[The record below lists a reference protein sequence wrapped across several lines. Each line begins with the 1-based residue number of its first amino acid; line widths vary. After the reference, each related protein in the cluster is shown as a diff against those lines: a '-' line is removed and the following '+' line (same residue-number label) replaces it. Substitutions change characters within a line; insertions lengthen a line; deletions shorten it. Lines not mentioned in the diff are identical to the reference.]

1 MKYIKRT
8 MLLAIIL
15 IILKISSVYAID
27 GIVTQ
32 DGIRIRKGPSTDT
45 AIVTVLN
52 KEAPVEII
60 EETNGWYKIKYTQ
73 LGNYE
78 GYMRKDFIKQTGTG
92 TIPVTNSEQAT
103 PAPIQTSTPTPTPTA
118 TPTPVNTSTP
128 ATTETP
134 QNENPTISLLGQK
147 IVNNDA
153 SVYIL
158 PVITSSIKDT
168 IKKNGEIF
176 VREIAGNFAYV
187 EYNGKTGWVRTSLI
201 QEKPQ
206 KDTTKKTSNR
216 ASSSREADVSVKSSE
231 TVKVTTQVV
240 KTETTTKP
248 VNASSIGEQIASMSK
263 TYVGYKYVYGGA
275 SPSTGFDCSG
285 LVYYIC
291 GKLGCKVN
299 RTADAQANNG
309 VYVEKAN
316 LQPGDLIFFT
326 DYKTNQGIGHVGIYI
341 GNNQFVHASTPTAG
355 VIVSNLSDATY
366 VKRYVTARRVDL

>member
-8 MLLAIIL
+8 MLLVIIL

-27 GIVTQ
+27 GVVLQ

-92 TIPVTNSEQAT
+92 TIPVTGSEQTT
-103 PAPIQTSTPTPTPTA
+103 PAPTQTSTPSPVPTV

-128 ATTETP
+128 AVTETP
-134 QNENPTISLLGQK
+134 QNENPAVNLLGEK

-153 SVYIL
+153 NVYIL
-158 PVITSSIKDT
+158 PVVTSSIKDT
-168 IKKNGEIF
+168 IKKNGEIS
-176 VREIAGNFAYV
+176 VREVAGNFAYI

-201 QEKPQ
+201 EEKPA
-206 KDTTKKTSNR
+206 KDTTKKTTSR
-216 ASSSREADVSVKSSE
+216 GSSSRESAVNVQANQ
-231 TVKVTTQVV
+231 TAQVV
-240 KTETTTKP
+240 KTEANTTP
-248 VNASSIGEQIASMSK
+248 VKTSSIGEQIASMAK

-291 GKLGCKVN
+291 GNLGCKVN

-316 LQPGDLIFFT
+316 LQPGDLVFFT
-326 DYKTNQGIGHVGIYI
+326 DYKTNTGIGHVGIYI

-355 VIVSNLSDATY
+355 VIVSSLNEASYT
-366 VKRYVTARRVDL
+366 KRYVTARRVDI

>member
-1 MKYIKRT
+1 MKYIKKT

-15 IILKISSVYAID
+15 ILLKVSSVYAVS
-27 GIVTQ
+27 GTVLQ

-60 EETNGWYKIKYTQ
+60 EETNGWYKVKYTQ

-92 TIPVTNSEQAT
+92 TIPVTDSVQTT
-103 PAPIQTSTPTPTPTA
+103 PTPVQTSNPTPTPTA

-128 ATTETP
+128 TTTETP
-134 QNENPTISLLGQK
+134 KNETTVTNLLGKK
-147 IVNNDA
+147 IVSNDA
-153 SVYIL
+153 NVYIL
-158 PVITSSIKDT
+158 PVVTSSVKDT
-168 IKKNGEIF
+168 IKKDSEIS

-201 QEKPQ
+201 QEKSEQ
-206 KDTTKKTSNR
+206 DTTKKTTNR
-216 ASSSREADVSVKSSE
+216 GSSSRESAVNVTAQVVNTPTVKSE
-231 TVKVTTQVV
+231 VV
-240 KTETTTKP
+240 TKP
-248 VNASSIGEQIASMSK
+248 VSASSIGEQIASMSK

-309 VYVEKAN
+309 VYVEKEN
-316 LQPGDLIFFT
+316 LQPGDLVFFT
-326 DYKTNQGIGHVGIYI
+326 DYKTNKGIGHVGIYI

-355 VIVSNLSDATY
+355 VIVSSLSEASY
-366 VKRYVTARRVDL
+366 VKRYVTARRVDV

>member
-1 MKYIKRT
+1 MKYIKKT

-15 IILKISSVYAID
+15 ILLKISSVYAVS
-27 GIVTQ
+27 GTVLQ

-60 EETNGWYKIKYTQ
+60 EETNGWYKVKYTQ

-92 TIPVTNSEQAT
+92 TIPVTDSV
-103 PAPIQTSTPTPTPTA
+103 QTSTPTPTPTA

-128 ATTETP
+128 AVTETP
-134 QNENPTISLLGQK
+134 QNENPSINLLGQK

-153 SVYIL
+153 NVYIL
-158 PVITSSIKDT
+158 PVVTSSIKDT
-168 IKKNGEIF
+168 IKKNGEIY

-201 QEKPQ
+201 QEKPAQ
-206 KDTTKKTSNR
+206 DTTKKTTNR
-216 ASSSREADVSVKSSE
+216 GSSSRETAVNVQANQTTPAVE
-231 TVKVTTQVV
+231 TVVDTTQA
-240 KTETTTKP
+240 K
-248 VNASSIGEQIASMSK
+248 ASSIGEQIASMSK

-316 LQPGDLIFFT
+316 LQPGDLVFFT
-326 DYKTNQGIGHVGIYI
+326 DYKTNTGIGHVGIYI

-355 VIVSNLSDATY
+355 IIISNLSDATY
-366 VKRYVTARRVDL
+366 TKRYVTARRVDL

>member
-8 MLLAIIL
+8 ILLAIIL
-15 IILKISSVYAID
+15 IILKISSSYAID
-27 GIVTQ
+27 GVVIQ
-32 DGIRIRKGPSTDT
+32 DGIRVRKGPSTDT

-103 PAPIQTSTPTPTPTA
+103 PAPTT
-118 TPTPVNTSTP
+118 TPTPVETPTP
-128 ATTETP
+128 ATTEP
-134 QNENPTISLLGQK
+134 QQNENPTINLLGQK

-153 SVYIL
+153 NVYIL
-158 PVITSSIKDT
+158 PVVTSSIKDT

-187 EYNGKTGWVRTSLI
+187 EYSGKAGWIRTSLI
-201 QEKPQ
+201 QEKPE
-206 KDTTKKTSNR
+206 KDTTTTNR
-216 ASSSREADVSVKSSE
+216 GSSSRESVVNVTAQVVNTPTEKTE
-231 TVKVTTQVV
+231 VVTT
-240 KTETTTKP
+240 P
-248 VNASSIGEQIASMSK
+248 VSASSIGEQIASMSK

-309 VYVEKAN
+309 VYVEKEN
-316 LQPGDLIFFT
+316 LQPGDLVFFT

-355 VIVSNLSDATY
+355 VIVSNLSDASY

>member
-27 GIVTQ
+27 GVVLQ

-60 EETNGWYKIKYTQ
+60 EETNGWYKIRYTQ

-78 GYMRKDFIKQTGTG
+78 GYMRKDFIKQTGAG
-92 TIPVTNSEQAT
+92 SIPVTNGTQATQT
-103 PAPIQTSTPTPTPTA
+103 PAPTPTPTPTV
-118 TPTPVNTSTP
+118 TPTPVNTETP
-128 ATTETP
+128 ATAETP
-134 QNENPTISLLGQK
+134 NETTNLLGKK
-147 IVNNDA
+147 IVSNDA

-158 PVITSSIKDT
+158 PVVTSSIKDT
-168 IKKNGEIF
+168 IKKNDEIS
-176 VREIAGNFAYV
+176 VQEIAGNFAYV
-187 EYNGKTGWVRTSLI
+187 KYNDKAGWIRTNLI
-201 QEKPQ
+201 QEKPAE
-206 KDTTKKTSNR
+206 DTTKKTTNR
-216 ASSSREADVSVKSSE
+216 GTSTRETAASVTEN
-231 TVKVTTQVV
+231 KVAPVASTTQV
-240 KTETTTKP
+240 KTEATTAP
-248 VNASSIGEQIASMSK
+248 VKSSSIGEQIANMSK
-263 TYVGYKYVYGGA
+263 SYVGYKYVYGGT

-316 LQPGDLIFFT
+316 LQPGDLVFFT

-341 GNNQFVHASTPTAG
+341 GNNQFIHASTPTVG
-355 VIVSNLSDATY
+355 VIISNLSEATY
-366 VKRYVTARRVDL
+366 TKRYVTARRVDL

>member
-1 MKYIKRT
+1 MKYIKKT

-15 IILKISSVYAID
+15 IILKISSVYAVEGVVIK
-27 GIVTQ
+27 
-32 DGIRIRKGPSTDT
+32 DGIRVRKGPSTDT
-45 AIVTVLN
+45 DIVTVLN
-52 KEAPVEII
+52 AEAPLEII

-92 TIPVTNSEQAT
+92 TIPVTDSEQTT
-103 PAPIQTSTPTPTPTA
+103 PKPIQTSTPTPTPTPVN
-118 TPTPVNTSTP
+118 TPTPATP
-128 ATTETP
+128 ETP
-134 QNENPTISLLGQK
+134 QDEKPVINLLGEK
-147 IVNNDA
+147 IVSNDA
-153 SVYIL
+153 NVYIL
-158 PVITSSIKDT
+158 PVVTSSIKDA
-168 IKKNGEIF
+168 IKKNGEIY
-176 VREIAGNFAYV
+176 VKEIAGNFAYV
-187 EYNGKTGWVRTSLI
+187 EYNGKAGWVRTSLI
-201 QEKPQ
+201 QEKPKQ
-206 KDTTKKTSNR
+206 DTTKKTTNR
-216 ASSSREADVSVKSSE
+216 GSSSRESAVNVKANQTAQVVNTQAVKSE
-231 TVKVTTQVV
+231 VA
-240 KTETTTKP
+240 TKP
-248 VNASSIGEQIASMSK
+248 VSASSIGSQIASMAK

-291 GKLGCKVN
+291 GRLGCKVN

-326 DYKTNQGIGHVGIYI
+326 DYKTNKGIGHVGIYI

-355 VIVSNLSDATY
+355 VIVSDLSNASY